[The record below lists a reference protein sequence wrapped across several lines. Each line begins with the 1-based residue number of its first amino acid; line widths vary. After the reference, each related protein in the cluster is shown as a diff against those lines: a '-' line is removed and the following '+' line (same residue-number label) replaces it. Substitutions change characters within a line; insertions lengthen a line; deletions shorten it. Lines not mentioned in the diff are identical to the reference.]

1 MRKPLFVV
9 FVVGILYV
17 QTGLSQQTARTVDGV
32 NYKTVQ
38 QAINSFGAPGN
49 CGVVSI
55 PQGTYKA
62 NIVLNS
68 SNTCSNPSNML
79 IIRGAG
85 RRNTIL
91 EPEKNACV
99 ITIDATDGP
108 VQGIEIEDLGFSNHE
123 TKFSGADNSAICIT
137 GNKINDEHLFRR
149 LWMRSFN
156 HGVAITGRCIWCK
169 FIDDEITE
177 STGVGFIVNNNAA
190 SGLVGLLTL
199 DQVKLDGAV
208 GPCLSINTSSGA
220 NTGIAFRDS
229 TAQDCTQQGA
239 VFANIDGLDVVN
251 SDFEANGRSGSYENI
266 HLGGTY
272 LRGFNLRANHILGST
287 TGDGVVVAATLTSGS
302 IDGNFISVPTGK
314 ATVRVESSVSGGVVS
329 IGCNTE
335 ANGRHAISADANT
348 TYHAVDTCGAK
359 SIAPNSTNASGTIT
373 PSVTGISNLRFTN
386 TSGATVTNFTG
397 GDPGQTLT
405 VFNDGTSTVTFQH
418 SNAKGLYMPGATS
431 LTLQAGETCQF
442 VFVPSSSRW
451 IAYGCTN
458 VTSRHAKKTSGT
470 CTTAA
475 SSYSF
480 CQDTLKWE
488 GGAFASTPTTVTCT
502 GVNPAIAGSSN
513 IYGTLNVS
521 SYDAMQVVTNTV
533 TQNNA
538 AFHFG
543 EIDCTGFQ

>member
-1 MRKPLFVV
+1 
-9 FVVGILYV
+9 
-17 QTGLSQQTARTVDGV
+17 VDGV

-38 QAINSFGAPGN
+38 EAISSFGAPGN
-49 CGVVSI
+49 CGVVFI

-62 NIVLNS
+62 NIVLNT

-91 EPEKNACV
+91 EPEKNTCV
-99 ITIDATDGP
+99 ITIDSTDGP
-108 VQGIEIEDLGFSNHE
+108 VQGIEIEDLGFSNHD
-123 TKFSGADNSAICIT
+123 TGFSGPNNNAICIV

-149 LWMRSFN
+149 LWIRSFN

-169 FIDDEITE
+169 FIDDEIIY
-177 STGVGFIVNNNAA
+177 STDIAFMVNNKAD
-190 SGLVGLLTL
+190 SGLVSLLTL
-199 DQVKLDGAV
+199 DQVKLDGAI
-208 GPCLSINTSSGA
+208 GPCIYVNTSSGA

-239 VFANIDGLDVVN
+239 VFANIDNLDVVN
-251 SDFEANGRSGSYENI
+251 SDFEANGTKGDYENI
-266 HLGGTY
+266 QLGGTY
-272 LRGFNLRANHILGST
+272 LRGFNLRVNHILGST
-287 TGDGVVVAATLTSGS
+287 TGDGIVIGATLTSGS
-302 IDGNFISVPTGK
+302 IDGNFISVPAGK
-314 ATVRVESSVSGGVVS
+314 ATIRVQSSVSGGAVN

-335 ANGRHAISADANT
+335 ANGHHALSADANS

-359 SIAPNSTNASGTIT
+359 SVAPNSTYASGTIT

-386 TSGATVTNFTG
+386 TSAATVTNFAG

-405 VFNDGTSTVTFQH
+405 ILNDGSSTVTLQH
-418 SNAKGLYMPGATS
+418 SNAKGLYLPSATS
-431 LTLQAGETCQF
+431 LTLQPGQTCQF
-442 VFVPSSSRW
+442 IFVPSNSRW

-458 VTSRHAKKTSGT
+458 ISSRHARKTSGT

-480 CQDTLKWE
+480 CQDTLKWD
-488 GGAFASTPTTVTCT
+488 GGGGTTPTNVTCT
-502 GVNPAIAGSSN
+502 GVNPTITGGTN

-521 SYDAMQVVTNTV
+521 SYDATQVVTNTV
-533 TQNNA
+533 TEGNVAVN
-538 AFHFG
+538 FG
-543 EIDCTGFQ
+543 EIDCVGFQ